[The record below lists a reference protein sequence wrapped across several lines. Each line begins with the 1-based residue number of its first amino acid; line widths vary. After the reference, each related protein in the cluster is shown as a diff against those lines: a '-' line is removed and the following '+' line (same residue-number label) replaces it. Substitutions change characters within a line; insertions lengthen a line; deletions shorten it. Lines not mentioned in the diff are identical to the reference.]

1 MKELSHRHH
10 SCERGDFS
18 SKMGTSEEAGALEA
32 ERGAR
37 NGTLRNAHPIVK
49 VSDLPSI
56 SFSPPPPPPLGSARL
71 GADSALFPIV
81 VSDPFL

>member
-56 SFSPPPPPPLGSARL
+56 SFSPPSPPLGSARL

>member
-18 SKMGTSEEAGALEA
+18 SKMATSEEA
-32 ERGAR
+32 GAR

-56 SFSPPPPPPLGSARL
+56 SFSPPPPPPPLGSARL
-71 GADSALFPIV
+71 GADSALFPLV

>member
-1 MKELSHRHH
+1 MKELSHRHRT
-10 SCERGDFS
+10 ERGDFS
-18 SKMGTSEEAGALEA
+18 SKMATSEEAGALEA

-49 VSDLPSI
+49 VSDLPFI
-56 SFSPPPPPPLGSARL
+56 SFSPPPPPLGSARL
-71 GADSALFPIV
+71 GADSALFPLV